1 MRFPSEGGIGDE
13 SQVLTERPRN
23 FLASG
28 GVGEGG
34 EVQAGAWEVLHD
46 PGAVTG
52 TPQEGL

>member
-23 FLASG
+23 FLASW